1 MERPLRRSYLAV
13 LAASTLAFA
22 ACSSADGQAG
32 ETTSPSAVASAS
44 ASASAPAAL
53 DPRVCSTA
61 EGVFDLKTGQDAKP
75 SLEKDIAGG
84 AAKVQGGRGQC
95 PAVTFSGKAPEELTV
110 DVLIEGDGP
119 VVEKGDWL
127 TADYY
132 GKTWDGVV
140 FDTSFDRPEPLRF
153 ELVSEEGRGVIKG
166 WTEGLA
172 GRKIG
177 DRVALTI
184 PASLGYGESGAGDKI
199 KPNETLVFIVD
210 LVAAEKPG
218 ELLTASKGGQ
228 LLEAPADWP
237 FKREGELGSEPEIV
251 VNKDAAAPKE
261 VALRLLSAGTGQ
273 ELKDDDV
280 MTLAIK
286 QVSLTDGKVIGN
298 TWEDKDF
305 SRTQVPIS
313 AQPLFQE
320 LVGQKVGTRFAMLL
334 PDDGAVGPSVAVV
347 EVVSVVSPAGRE

>member
-13 LAASTLAFA
+13 LAASTLALT
-22 ACSSADGQAG
+22 ACSTAGGQAG
-32 ETTSPSAVASAS
+32 QSTSPSAVASAS
-44 ASASAPAAL
+44 ASTSAAQEQRTCA
-53 DPRVCSTA
+53 TA

-75 SLEKDIAGG
+75 SLEKEIAGG

-95 PAVTFSGKAPEELTV
+95 PVITFAGAAPKELKV
-110 DVLIEGDGP
+110 DVLLEGDGP

-172 GRKIG
+172 GRKLG

-184 PASLGYGESGAGDKI
+184 PASLGYGEAGAGDKI

-210 LVAAEKPG
+210 LVAAEKPA

-228 LLEAPADWP
+228 LLEPPADLP
-237 FKREGELGSEPEIV
+237 FKMEGELGSEPEIV
-251 VNKDAAAPKE
+251 VNKDAAAPTE
-261 VALRLLSAGTGQ
+261 VALRLLSSGTGQ
-273 ELKDDDV
+273 ELKADDV
-280 MTLAIK
+280 ITLAIK
-286 QVSLTDGKVIGN
+286 QVAVPDGKVLSN
-298 TWEDKDF
+298 TWQDKDF
-305 SRTQVPIS
+305 SRNQVPI
-313 AQPLFQE
+313 ANQPLFKE
-320 LVGQKVGTRFAMLL
+320 LVGQQVGARFAMLL

-347 EVVSVVSPAGRE
+347 EVVSVAGPVSRD